1 MRVQYDTPYVR
12 ALPVTL
18 HVTEGGGGAEGE
30 GVLKQT
36 SIRKTYEDPYTLELK
51 EFWEFVV
58 EGKPVK
64 TTPKDALEDL
74 ELFRMILR
82 FGREEV
88 M

>member
-18 HVTEGGGGAEGE
+18 HITEGGGADG

-51 EFWEFVV
+51 EFWEFVT

-74 ELFRMILR
+74 ELFGMIMR
-82 FGREEV
+82 FGREEAK
-88 M
+88 